1 MDRQMTEMRMFRDA
15 RLWCAVAGFGI
26 AVWLLA
32 PQLRGGRP
40 PRVGAEDMP
49 VMEYI
54 CGETKEVFR
63 LAATGP
69 RLANPK
75 TGRLTLVPAVYDPRK
90 KVWKQGPPLDI
101 RQAGKAR
108 RG

>member
-1 MDRQMTEMRMFRDA
+1 MFRDI

-26 AVWLLA
+26 AAWLLA
-32 PQLRGGRP
+32 PQVFGARP
-40 PRVGAEDMP
+40 PRVGVAEIP
-49 VMEYI
+49 VTEYI

-63 LAATGP
+63 LSATGP
-69 RLANPK
+69 RLAHPK
-75 TGRLTLVPAVYDPRK
+75 TGRLTLVPAVYDARK

-101 RQAGKAR
+101 RQAGKTR